1 MLSNDATIIK
11 IKHEVYYQVAKL
23 AFEGTFD
30 EKKDDIPYNMIP
42 GPKAQFYLNL
52 LSDRR
57 CLGRNISMENP
68 FVRLCPED
76 KLRRK

>member
-42 GPKAQFYLNL
+42 GP
-52 LSDRR
+52 
-57 CLGRNISMENP
+57 CLGAFR
-68 FVRLCPED
+68 
-76 KLRRK
+76 

>member
-42 GPKAQFYLNL
+42 GPKAKVLILQILILITLY
-52 LSDRR
+52 R
-57 CLGRNISMENP
+57 
-68 FVRLCPED
+68 
-76 KLRRK
+76 